1 MKMRFHFCP
10 CPMKR
15 FIHLT
20 IILCAT
26 SLGVRAQ
33 SDSLK
38 FITISPTGS
47 IKNIDWLEKNTVGQ
61 FGIDLKLQPS
71 KKVNIT
77 LGSALFKTIGASVLT
92 PSNPAAF
99 YSSYDKFGSHTGFVS
114 TAPKTTYSGGFIN
127 ADVGIP
133 FKLRDSSNISIEPF
147 LGLEGKIWQRTTD
160 YGTEGSPLLVEEKYK
175 FLSPSFGAKLNY
187 STKSKVKLTLRI
199 SGSYPIVSKLKLDEK
214 NLNLPNA
221 ELDLKRQLSPAVEIG
236 AKIKK
241 LTIKLRYERINFGSS
256 DSLRGFSTPSSRAN
270 VSGVSVSY
278 DF

>member
-61 FGIDLKLQPS
+61 FGIDFKLQPS
-71 KKVNIT
+71 KNINIT

-160 YGTEGSPLLVEEKYK
+160 YGTEGSRLLVEEKYK

-256 DSLRGFSTPSSRAN
+256 DSLRGFATPSSRAN

>member
-1 MKMRFHFCP
+1 
-10 CPMKR
+10 MKR

-20 IILCAT
+20 IIFCAT

-47 IKNIDWLEKNTVGQ
+47 IKNINWLEKNTVGQ
-61 FGIDLKLQPS
+61 LGIDIKLQPS
-71 KKVNIT
+71 KKINIS
-77 LGSALFKTIGASVLT
+77 LGTAIFKTIGESVLT
-92 PSNPAAF
+92 PSNPSAF
-99 YSSYDKFGSHTGFVS
+99 SSIHDKQSGHFGFVAP
-114 TAPKTTYSGGFIN
+114 APKTTYNGGFIN

-133 FKLRDSSNISIEPF
+133 FKLSDTSNVSIEPF

-160 YGTEGSPLLVEEKYK
+160 YGAEGSPLLVEERYK

-187 STKSKVKLTLRI
+187 ATKSKVKLTLRI
-199 SGSYPIVSKLKLDEK
+199 SGSYPVISKLKLDEQ
-214 NLNLPNA
+214 NLNAPNA
-221 ELDLKRQLSPAVEIG
+221 EINLKGQLSPSVEIG

-256 DSLRGFSTPSSRAN
+256 DSLIKPQIPSSRAN

>member
-77 LGSALFKTIGASVLT
+77 LGTALFKTIGSSVLT
-92 PSNPAAF
+92 PSNPSAF
-99 YSSYDKFGSHTGFVS
+99 SSSYDKYGSHSSFVS
-114 TAPKTTYSGGFIN
+114 PTPKTTYNGGFIN